1 MKIINNLFLTLIL
14 IFIPSQSIASYAQSD
29 ISSDGVVVTQHYLA
43 TEIGEN
49 ILTQGGNAYDA
60 AIAVGFALAVVLPR
74 AGNIGGGGFMVIYD
88 EDSNDTYAID
98 YREKAPAAS
107 FRDMYLDEKENLI
120 FSNQHLD
127 ITQLVFQEQFMV
139 FGVFIKGLVLCLW
152 ADLLQPAIILAER
165 GFVMS
170 DYMAQTLNKYA
181 EKMSYYD
188 ETRNI
193 FLRNYPNLKD
203 SRLIQNDLAKT
214 LKDTKDGLNGFYS
227 GETAS

>member
-1 MKIINNLFLTLIL
+1 MRIFFNLFLALIL
-14 IFIPSQSIASYAQSD
+14 ISIPSQLIASYAQSD

-49 ILTQGGNAYDA
+49 ILAQGGNAYDA

-107 FRDMYLDEKENLI
+107 FRDMYLDENGE
-120 FSNQHLD
+120 FD
-127 ITQLVFQEQFMV
+127 ILKST
-139 FGVFIKGLVLCLW
+139 FGYNAISVPGTVHGFWSVHQRFGSLPW
-152 ADLLQPAIILAER
+152 ADLIHPAIILAER

-170 DYMAQTLNKYA
+170 DYMAQTLN
-181 EKMSYYD
+181 
-188 ETRNI
+188 
-193 FLRNYPNLKD
+193 NL
-203 SRLIQNDLAKT
+203 SLIHI
-214 LKDTKDGLNGFYS
+214 
-227 GETAS
+227 

>member
-1 MKIINNLFLTLIL
+1 MKIINNLFLTLVL

-107 FRDMYLDEKENLI
+107 FRDMYLDENGEFDIL
-120 FSNQHLD
+120 NQHLD

-139 FGVFIKGLVLCLW
+139 FGVFIK
-152 ADLLQPAIILAER
+152 
-165 GFVMS
+165 
-170 DYMAQTLNKYA
+170 
-181 EKMSYYD
+181 
-188 ETRNI
+188 
-193 FLRNYPNLKD
+193 
-203 SRLIQNDLAKT
+203 DLA
-214 LKDTKDGLNGFYS
+214 LCHGQI
-227 GETAS
+227 

>member
-1 MKIINNLFLTLIL
+1 MKIINNLFLTLVL

-107 FRDMYLDEKENLI
+107 FRDRHFKKIWISKI
-120 FSNQHLD
+120 FRSVSISIFHCFRKQRY
-127 ITQLVFQEQFMV
+127 ILVTIM
-139 FGVFIKGLVLCLW
+139 FIR
-152 ADLLQPAIILAER
+152 A
-165 GFVMS
+165 
-170 DYMAQTLNKYA
+170 
-181 EKMSYYD
+181 
-188 ETRNI
+188 
-193 FLRNYPNLKD
+193 
-203 SRLIQNDLAKT
+203 
-214 LKDTKDGLNGFYS
+214 
-227 GETAS
+227 